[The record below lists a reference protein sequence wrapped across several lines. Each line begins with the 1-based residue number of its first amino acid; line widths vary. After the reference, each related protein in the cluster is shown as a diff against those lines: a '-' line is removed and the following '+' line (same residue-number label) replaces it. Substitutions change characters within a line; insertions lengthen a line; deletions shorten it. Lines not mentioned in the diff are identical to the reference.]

1 MIPATTVIEAL
12 EAAFAGTRE
21 RAIPELALALG
32 EATAQRPAHITSVK
46 TFKRGV
52 HRLGM
57 VVDDEPRTLVAKRL
71 GVIQARRNEHVFESW
86 LPAEGLLNACPAL
99 LGRASERRGAFA
111 WHVYEDI
118 GDRSLASDGITDSDI
133 DAVVQLIA
141 RVHGRFARH
150 PMLGEARSM
159 GGDLGFRFFET
170 NIGDA
175 LHGVNAARKLA
186 TSASNTA
193 LCDRLI
199 ERLHGWRASMPA
211 RARAFEDHAGPE
223 TLLHGDLW
231 RTNAF
236 AADHGARPCLIDW
249 DHAGAGPASY
259 DMSTFLLRFPHERRR
274 RILDRYRAAM
284 ATEGTSVAGADELNV
299 LFETAELSRYANRLG
314 WLALALLEGNN
325 DWAWEKV
332 EGVEEWFDRLKP
344 VIPGCQPSPKAE
356 GMPA

>member
-1 MIPATTVIEAL
+1 VIPGTTVIEAL
-12 EAAFAGTRE
+12 QAAFAGTRE
-21 RAIPELALALG
+21 KAIPELAFALG
-32 EATAQRPAHITSVK
+32 EATAHRPVHVTRVK
-46 TFKRGV
+46 MFKRGV
-52 HRLGM
+52 HRLE
-57 VVDDEPRTLVAKRL
+57 VVSENERRTLVVKRL

-86 LPAEGLLNACPAL
+86 LPAEGLGNACPAL
-99 LGRASERRGAFA
+99 LGRASERRGAFV

-118 GDRSLASDGITDSDI
+118 GDRTLVSDGITDSDI

-141 RVHGRFARH
+141 RVHGRYARH
-150 PMLGEARSM
+150 PMLAEARSM

-170 NIGDA
+170 NVADA
-175 LHGVNAARKLA
+175 LHGVNRTRKLA
-186 TSASNTA
+186 SSAANQA
-193 LCDRLI
+193 LCDRLTA
-199 ERLHGWRASMPA
+199 RLEGWIAAMPA
-211 RARAFEDHAGPE
+211 RAKVFEDHAGPD

-236 AADHGARPCLIDW
+236 VADNGARPCLIDW

-259 DMSTFLLRFPHERRR
+259 DMSTFLLRFPHEQRR

-284 ATEGTSVAGADELNV
+284 ATEGVSVAGANELNV

-314 WLALALLEGNN
+314 WLALALLEGDN

-332 EGVEEWFDRLKP
+332 EGVEEWFDQLTP
-344 VIPGCQPSPKAE
+344 VIPECQPSPKAN